1 MATLDPIQ
9 NGVSSD
15 NPAAEP
21 SSTPAEDPTPDPAAA
36 EKRWPGWPG
45 HCVFRLIVPVLKVGS
60 IIGRKG
66 ELIKKTCEETKARI
80 RVLDGAVG
88 TSDRIVSLPYFI
100 SRVSSSNFF
109 YFFASLS
116 KVGTF
121 FSYCLGVY
129 KFDSLCSP
137 FRFSQLNA
145 LLFLVSNI
153 QFH

>member
-9 NGVSSD
+9 NSVSSD

-21 SSTPAEDPTPDPAAA
+21 SSTPTEDPTPDPAAA

-88 TSDRIVSLPYFI
+88 TSDRIVCLPYFI
-100 SRVSSSNFF
+100 SRVSSSI
-109 YFFASLS
+109 
-116 KVGTF
+116 F
-121 FSYCLGVY
+121 FSY
-129 KFDSLCSP
+129 F
-137 FRFSQLNA
+137 
-145 LLFLVSNI
+145 
-153 QFH
+153 